1 MRIVTLRYLKQNVA
15 TLDVS
20 EPLTVTQ
27 NGQPAYV
34 IEFYDDRIRRDES
47 IALLTLMALSE
58 QDLERGRM
66 FNRKAL
72 LDSL

>member
-1 MRIVTLRYLKQNVA
+1 MRIVTLRYLKQNSA

-20 EPLTVTQ
+20 EPLIVTQ

-34 IEFYDDRIRRDES
+34 IESYDDRIRRDES
-47 IALLTLMALSE
+47 IALLTLMTLSE
-58 QDLERGRM
+58 QDLERGRT

>member
-1 MRIVTLRYLKQNVA
+1 MRPHS
-15 TLDVS
+15 DVS
-20 EPLTVTQ
+20 EPLIVTQ

-34 IEFYDDRIRRDES
+34 IESYDDRIRRDES

-58 QDLERGRM
+58 QVLERGRT